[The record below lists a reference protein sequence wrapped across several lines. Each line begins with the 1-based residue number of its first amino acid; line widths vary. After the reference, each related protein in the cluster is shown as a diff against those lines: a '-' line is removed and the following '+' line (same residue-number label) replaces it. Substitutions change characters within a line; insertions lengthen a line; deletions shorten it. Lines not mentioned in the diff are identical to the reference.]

1 MARQPLRLC
10 IVGLGHIGRVHVS
23 SLQQIDALRLVAG
36 CDSNPALAEVLPQGV
51 RFHGSLDAALAATD
65 VDVVVV
71 ATPNQTHNRIAI
83 QALEAGLHVM
93 VEKPAAS
100 DPAELEALQA
110 SAQRSGRLLWFALH
124 AATGSEVIWA
134 ERHLREEGERYGAL
148 TGFHSRFMD
157 PYIDPLN
164 RQLSHADSLQ
174 TPWRDSGINAVS
186 VLLRLQPSLQ
196 LEPTGLRCSRQL
208 GERPCILSETAH
220 FRFGNAGYGCMETAW
235 DQQRNHKSTELFFAG
250 SGMRL
255 LIDHSQ
261 QTVERWSS
269 DGGHETLAA
278 FDGDR
283 LINHYLNLFSEAAA
297 ALGRGEDNAQEGIRA
312 HAPYFATIELSEAS

>member
-1 MARQPLRLC
+1 MATQPLRLC
-10 IVGLGHIGRVHVS
+10 IVGLGHIGRVHVAS
-23 SLQQIDALRLVAG
+23 IQQIQSLRLVAG
-36 CDSNPALAEVLPQGV
+36 CDSNPALDELLPQEV
-51 RFHGSLDAALAATD
+51 RFHDNLENALAATD
-65 VDVVVV
+65 VDLVVV
-71 ATPNQTHNRIAI
+71 ATPNQTHNRIAR

-110 SAQRSGRLLWFALH
+110 SARHSGRLLWFALH

-134 ERHLREEGERYGAL
+134 ERHLRKEGERYGAL
-148 TGFHSRFMD
+148 TGFHSRFLD
-157 PYIDPLN
+157 PYINPLN

-174 TPWRDSGINAVS
+174 TPWRDSGINALS
-186 VLLRLQPSLQ
+186 VLLRLQPSLR

-220 FRFGNAGYGCMETAW
+220 FRFGNAGYGCIETAW

-250 SGMRL
+250 SGVRM

-278 FDGDR
+278 FEGDR
-283 LINHYLNLFSEAAA
+283 LINHYLNLFCEAAE
-297 ALGRGEDNAQEGIRA
+297 ALGRGEDNAREGIRA
-312 HAPYFATIELSEAS
+312 HAPYFAAIEIAQAS